1 MATIGGSNIVTNGLV
16 LALDAAN
23 PKSYV
28 SGSTT
33 WRNLSENNISGS
45 LVNGPTFSSANGG
58 SIVFDGVDDYVVTNT
73 NLTLSNATLLCWIK
87 RNGNQSQYDGI
98 LFSRFPS
105 SATGLN
111 FGASNQLGYH
121 WNDTATTYN
130 WNSGLTIPDNTWC
143 MIVVTITPTVG
154 VAYLSQNGLITSSI
168 NTTTHNSASSLSFN
182 LFRDPAASRFSSGD
196 ISNVQIYNRTLSSQ
210 EVLQNYNALKSRYN
224 L

>member
-1 MATIGGSNIVTNGLV
+1 MYTGPNIITNGLV
-16 LALDAAN
+16 LSLDAAN
-23 PKSYV
+23 VKSYT

-33 WRNLSENNISGS
+33 WRDLSGSNNSGS
-45 LVNGPTFSSANGG
+45 LVNGPTYNSANGG
-58 SIVFDGVDDYVVTNT
+58 SIVFDGVDDYVITNT

-98 LFSRFPS
+98 LFSRSPS
-105 SATGLN
+105 AATGLN

-130 WNSGLTIPDNTWC
+130 WNSGLIIPDNTWC

-154 VAYLSQNGLITSSI
+154 VAYLSQNGLITSST
-168 NTTTHNSASSLSFN
+168 NTTTHNSASSLIFN
-182 LFRDPAASRFSSGD
+182 LFRDTTGGRFSSGN
-196 ISNVQIYNRTLSSQ
+196 ISSVQIYNRALSAS
-210 EVLQNYNALKSRYN
+210 EVLQNYNAQKSRFG